1 MKPSHT
7 ARDARE
13 ATECARA
20 IETRTPSSF
29 GLRLALWSA
38 EAYLPKPP
46 VHELQL
52 STRLHIYGLVS
63 MCRLLLFCNYVLVP
77 TNGFLG
83 YYPFLPWLYEANP
96 KAGYFRNSVD
106 VVVLVTFARVK
117 NMNPLYF
124 HRSRQSYRL
133 AISQIRSVLNNTS
146 EAYSL
151 APLAAVVLLWKYD
164 VCNEQYYISLES
176 R

>member
-1 MKPSHT
+1 VCPGY
-7 ARDARE
+7 RDQNALVF
-13 ATECARA
+13 
-20 IETRTPSSF
+20 RTKTGPLVRR
-29 GLRLALWSA
+29 G
-38 EAYLPKPP
+38 
-46 VHELQL
+46 L
-52 STRLHIYGLVS
+52 STKAPVYTSSSSLPASISTDWFQCAVS
-63 MCRLLLFCNYVLVP
+63 YFFCNYVLVP

-124 HRSRQSYRL
+124 HRCRQSYRL

-164 VCNEQYYISLES
+164 VCNEQYYISLGS